1 MLLRGANR
9 NAPHRHETCLTYPTM
24 KFSSITRSKFL
35 LAAGLLCASTAFAAE
50 QKKDLGTIYVPG
62 DKAIGV
68 KITASSPDMQKLAVM
83 AFSSHGRYKVVGN
96 APSYDVRF
104 TSIAPTQVK
113 VDVLR
118 GVGGAPVFSQT
129 VSGTSA
135 RNALLRAADVVVEK
149 TSNQNLKG
157 FFASQLAFVITQR
170 GNKGD
175 VYVSDLYLGGATNV
189 TQRNSHTLMPRWSPD
204 GRRVIYTSYFN
215 SGAPDIFTVD
225 PTNGQKNIFANFKG
239 TNMGARFSPNGQQ
252 VVMICGSGTSNV
264 YVTGAGGGRSPQQ
277 LTRTEGV
284 KASPAWSP
292 DGSRIIFAMEP
303 GPQLYI
309 MPASGGAPQRL
320 STGFSFASEPDWS
333 VGNPNKIAFTARAGG
348 SYQIAVYDMASK
360 SAKIVSSAGFDGV
373 EPSWLADGRHLVYT
387 ARDRN
392 SSVLCIL
399 DTETGKS
406 TTISGTNIQAQQANV
421 LAPAR

>member
-1 MLLRGANR
+1 
-9 NAPHRHETCLTYPTM
+9 M
-24 KFSSITRSKFL
+24 KFSSITRSQFL
-35 LAAGLLCASTAFAAE
+35 LAAGLLCAATALPA
-50 QKKDLGTIYVPG
+50 QVRKIDDIVVRG
-62 DKAIGV
+62 DNKIGV
-68 KITASSPDMQKLAVM
+68 RVTATSSDMQSLAVL
-83 AFSSHGRYKVVGN
+83 AFSSHGRYRTD
-96 APSYDVRF
+96 APTPSYNVRF
-104 TSIAPTQVK
+104 TSLAPTQVK
-113 VDVLR
+113 VDVTR
-118 GVGGAPVFSQT
+118 SVGGAAVFSQT

-135 RNALLRAADVVVEK
+135 RNALLRAADAVVEA
-149 TSNQNLKG
+149 TNGLGLKG

-175 VYVSDLYLGGATNV
+175 VYVSDLFLGGAINV
-189 TQRNSHTLMPRWSPD
+189 TQRNAHTLMPRWSPD

-252 VVMICGSGTSNV
+252 VVMICGSGASNV
-264 YVTGAGGGRSPQQ
+264 YIAGAAGGGAPRQ
-277 LTRTEGV
+277 LTKTEGV

-292 DGSRIIFAMEP
+292 DGSRIVFAMEP
-303 GPQLYI
+303 GPQLYV
-309 MPASGGAPQRL
+309 MPVSGGAPQRL

-333 VGNPNKIAFTARAGG
+333 VANPNKIAFTARSGG
-348 SYQIAVYDMASK
+348 SYQIAVYDVAAK
-360 SAKIVSSAGFDGV
+360 SAKVASKAAFDGV

-399 DTETGKS
+399 DTETGQSKM
-406 TTISGTNIQAQQANV
+406 ISGTNIQAQQANV
-421 LAPAR
+421 LPPRR

>member
-1 MLLRGANR
+1 
-9 NAPHRHETCLTYPTM
+9 M
-24 KFSSITRSKFL
+24 KFSSITRSQFIF
-35 LAAGLLCASTAFAAE
+35 AVGVLCASTGFSAE
-50 QKKDLGTIYVPG
+50 QPRKLGTIEVTG
-62 DKAIGV
+62 DKQIGV
-68 KITASSPDMQKLAVM
+68 QVTATSPDMQKLAQQ
-83 AFSSHGRYKVVGN
+83 AFSSHGRYRVVASSGSFN
-96 APSYDVRF
+96 IRF
-104 TSIAPTQVK
+104 SSVSPTQVK
-113 VDVLR
+113 VDVTR
-118 GVGGAPVFSQT
+118 SVGGTPVLSQT

-149 TSNQNLKG
+149 TSGQELKG

-175 VYVSDLYLGGATNV
+175 VYVSDLFLGGATNI
-189 TQRNSHTLMPRWSPD
+189 TQRNAHTLFPRWSPD

-252 VVMICGSGTSNV
+252 VVMVCGSGSSNI

-292 DGSRIIFAMEP
+292 DGSRIVFAMEP

-309 MPASGGAPQRL
+309 MSANGGAPQRL
-320 STGFSFASEPDWS
+320 STGFTFAGEPDWS
-333 VGNPNKIAFTARAGG
+333 TANPNKIAFTVRSKG
-348 SYQIAVYDMASK
+348 SYQIAVYDTATK
-360 SAKIVSSAGFDGV
+360 SAKVVSNAAFDGV

-399 DTETGKS
+399 DTEADSKGAHKS
-406 TTISGTNIQAQQANV
+406 TPISGANIQAQQANV
-421 LAPAR
+421 LPPAR